1 MKQFF
6 EIVSKF
12 QKMSSANLT
21 TLGDLIVNPVIDVF
35 LGLLPKDEPT
45 DFAVF

>member
-1 MKQFF
+1 M
-6 EIVSKF
+6 SKF
-12 QKMSSANLT
+12 QKMSFENLAA
-21 TLGDLIVNPVIDVF
+21 LGELAVNPVIDVF